1 MTHGLEV
8 DAETRSV
15 VELKKEGVYKYMAHP
30 STKALML
37 SYQINR
43 SGKRRWRYGQPCPDD
58 IRQHIE
64 SGGMISAHNAGFERL
79 LFQMV
84 LARRHG
90 WPMPQT
96 SQFRCTAG
104 TAAAMALPRALDDL
118 GAALDLKIQKDKI
131 GKSLIQKFS
140 KPRRPRA
147 GEDPNGVYWN
157 EPEDFPEDFERFH
170 DYCDIDLDTEA
181 EADDRMVPLST
192 EEQALY
198 TLSEIINDRG
208 IRIDIQSAYSALALA
223 EKAKKVLDAELRE
236 VTGRSISTTQPG
248 KIVEWVQEQGVTL
261 NSAQKAEIEDL
272 LQLDDLPDNVRRA
285 VEIRQEAAK
294 TSVSKL
300 NAMIRRAGAD
310 GRVRGGAI
318 YHAASTGRFQSTGVN
333 FNNMPRPRREYDEA
347 HPDTQLLFEAF
358 RSEDPAYLKLLYGN
372 KLGRPLHLI
381 SDAIRGF
388 IWAAPGHELMQ
399 ADYSGIE
406 GAVIAWTS
414 REDWKVAEMHRIIA
428 DPANVPDL
436 YRQTA
441 ANIMNTTT
449 DVVTKKHPLRQ
460 SVGKVSELAL
470 GFGGGV
476 AAFHSM
482 SLNYGVK
489 LDPLFAPVWEVAS
502 EERREKAVK
511 RYEANL
517 KRAKEKTDVLSREA
531 WIACELIKVG
541 WRATNPAIAAG
552 WRAREEA
559 VREAIRNPGQTFKAL
574 KFSYR
579 VVLGYLWCQL
589 PSGRCLAYAAPKL
602 RDQVWAETKLDDGTW
617 CDAEVMDRIE
627 AERLALRGVVRIKG
641 TTSPAITA
649 LGVSKSGKMVRE
661 FLYGG
666 ILAENDTQAVA
677 RDLLVNG
684 MWKAE
689 AAGYPIIATVYDE
702 IIAEVPRGSKNLAE
716 FEKLICELPAW
727 ALGADGEMDL
737 PLTAGGWQGKR
748 YRKE

>member
-1 MTHGLEV
+1 MTGVEI
-8 DAETRSV
+8 DFETRSA
-15 VELKKEGVYKYMAHP
+15 VELKTRGVYNYMASP
-30 STKALML
+30 TTEALL
-37 SYQINR
+37 ASYQID
-43 SGKRRWRYGQPCPDD
+43 GGPLRRWRRGQPCPDD
-58 IRQHIE
+58 LRQAIE
-64 SGGMISAHNAGFERL
+64 GGAIISAHNAAFERL
-79 LFQMV
+79 LMQRVM
-84 LARRHG
+84 APRYG
-90 WPMPQT
+90 WPMPRT
-96 SQFRCTAG
+96 EQFRCTAA
-104 TAAAMALPRALDDL
+104 TAAAMALPRSLDDL
-118 GAALDLKIQKDKI
+118 GAALGLTTQKDKA
-131 GKSLIQKFS
+131 GKALIQKFS
-140 KPRRPRA
+140 KPRKPRKD
-147 GEDPNGVYWN
+147 EDPDGLYFN
-157 EPEDFPEDFERFH
+157 EPEDFPEDFERFAL
-170 DYCDIDLDTEA
+170 YCDGDVITEA
-181 EADDRMVPLST
+181 EADRRMIPLSDA
-192 EEQALY
+192 EQKFY
-198 TLSEIINDRG
+198 TLTENKNDRG
-208 IRIDIQSAYSALALA
+208 IRIDIASAYSALALA
-223 EKAKKVLDAELRE
+223 EKAKRVLDREMRE
-236 VTGRSISTTQPG
+236 VTGGYVGGVTQPA
-248 KIVEWVQEQGVTL
+248 KLVEWVQAQGIVL
-261 NSAQKAEIEDL
+261 DNARKADIESL
-272 LQLDDLPDNVRRA
+272 LELDDLPANVRRA
-285 VEIRQEAAK
+285 LEIRQEGGK

-300 NAMIRRAGAD
+300 NAMIKRAGAD
-310 GRVRGGAI
+310 GRARGTGI
-318 YHAASTGRFQSTGVN
+318 YHAASTGREQSVGINTSN
-333 FNNMPRPRREYDEA
+333 LPRPRREYDEA
-347 HPDTQLLFEAF
+347 HPDTQLLFEAI
-358 RSEDPAYLKLLYGN
+358 RSEDPDYLQLLYGE
-372 KLGRPLHLI
+372 KLGRPLHLL
-381 SDAIRGF
+381 SDSLRGF
-388 IWAAPGHELMQ
+388 IWAGPGNELMQ

-428 DPANVPDL
+428 DPVNVPDL

-441 ANIMNTTT
+441 ANIMNMTT

-489 LDPLFAPVWEVAS
+489 LAPLFAPVWEVAG

-517 KRAKEKTDVLSREA
+517 KRGKEKTDVLSREA

-589 PSGRCLAYAAPKL
+589 PSGRCLAYASPKL

-617 CDAEVMDRIE
+617 ADAEVMDRIE
-627 AERLALRGVVRIKG
+627 AEALALRGVVRIKG
-641 TTSPAITA
+641 ATSPAITA
-649 LGVSKSGKMVRE
+649 LGVNKSGKMVRE
-661 FLYGG
+661 FLYGC

-702 IIAEVPRGSKNLAE
+702 IIAELKRGAKSLSE
-716 FEKLICELPAW
+716 FEKLICELPPW
-727 ALGADGEMDL
+727 ALGQGDELDL
-737 PLTAGGWQGKR
+737 PLTAGGWRGKR
-748 YRKE
+748 YRKD

>member
-1 MTHGLEV
+1 MSLCRI
-8 DAETRSV
+8 DFETRSDV
-15 VELKKEGVYKYMAHP
+15 NLKTCGTYNYFASPHF
-30 STKALML
+30 KALMAAY
-37 SYQINR
+37 SIDDGPIR
-43 SGKRRWRYGQPCPDD
+43 DWTHTQPCPADL
-58 IRQHIE
+58 REHIE
-64 SGGMISAHNAGFERL
+64 KGGRIRAFNAGFERGC
-79 LFQMV
+79 FTQ
-84 LARRHG
+84 LAKREG
-90 WPMPQT
+90 WPMPDIWAFEC
-96 SQFRCTAG
+96 SAA
-104 TAAAMALPRALDDL
+104 TAAAMGLPRKLKDL
-118 GAALDLKIQKDKI
+118 GEALDLKIQKDKA
-131 GKSLIQKFS
+131 GDALIRKFS
-140 KPRRPRA
+140 IPRKPRKEENP
-147 GEDPNGVYWN
+147 DGVYWN
-157 EPEDFPEDFERFH
+157 EPEDFPEDFARFLE
-170 DYCDIDLDTEA
+170 YCRGDVLTEA
-181 EADDRMVPLST
+181 EADRRMVPLSDA
-192 EEQALY
+192 EQKFY
-198 TLSEIINDRG
+198 TLTEIKNDRG
-208 IRIDIQSAYSALALA
+208 IRIDIASAYSALALA
-223 EKAKKVLDAELRE
+223 EKAKRVLDRE
-236 VTGRSISTTQPG
+236 MRSLTGYGVTQPA
-248 KIVEWVQEQGVTL
+248 KLVEWVQSQGVVL
-261 NSAQKAEIEDL
+261 DNARKADIESL
-272 LQLDDLPDNVRRA
+272 LELDDLPANVRRA
-285 VEIRQEAAK
+285 LEIRQEGGK

-300 NAMIRRAGAD
+300 NAMIKRAGAD
-310 GRVRGGAI
+310 GRARGTGI
-318 YHAASTGRFQSTGVN
+318 YHAASTGREQSVGINTSN
-333 FNNMPRPRREYDEA
+333 LPRPRREYDEA
-347 HPDTQLLFEAF
+347 HPDTQLLFEAI
-358 RSEDPAYLKLLYGN
+358 RSEDPVYLQLLYGE
-372 KLGRPLHLI
+372 KLGRPLHLL
-381 SDAIRGF
+381 SDSLRGF
-388 IWAAPGHELMQ
+388 IWAGPGNELVQ

-428 DPANVPDL
+428 DPVNVPDL

-489 LDPLFAPVWEVAS
+489 LAPLFAPVWEVAS

-517 KRAKEKTDVLSREA
+517 KRGKEKTDVLSREA

-541 WRATNPAIAAG
+541 WRATNPAIASG

-574 KFSYR
+574 KFSYK
-579 VVLGYLWCQL
+579 VALGYLWCQL
-589 PSGRCLAYAAPKL
+589 PSGRCLAYASPKL
-602 RDQVWAETKLDDGTW
+602 RDQVWAETLLPDGTW

-627 AERLALRGVVRIKG
+627 AERLALRGIVRIKG
-641 TTSPAITA
+641 ATSPAITA

-702 IIAEVPRGSKNLAE
+702 IIAEVRRGSKILSE

-727 ALGADGEMDL
+727 ALGGDGELDL
-737 PLTAGGWQGKR
+737 PLTAGGWVGKR